1 MATELGVLAGAC
13 GQLIRRRRGWPGP
26 PPLRQMIAAG
36 SKASAASADAKGR
49 RSKPPST
56 VCSASVQAATHP
68 IARRSLM
75 RIPRVTRDIPQSLL
89 ACPLPAAQLGMGDLR
104 GPVAF
109 TPLVFP

>member
-1 MATELGVLAGAC
+1 
-13 GQLIRRRRGWPGP
+13 
-26 PPLRQMIAAG
+26 
-36 SKASAASADAKGR
+36 
-49 RSKPPST
+49 
-56 VCSASVQAATHP
+56 VQAATHP